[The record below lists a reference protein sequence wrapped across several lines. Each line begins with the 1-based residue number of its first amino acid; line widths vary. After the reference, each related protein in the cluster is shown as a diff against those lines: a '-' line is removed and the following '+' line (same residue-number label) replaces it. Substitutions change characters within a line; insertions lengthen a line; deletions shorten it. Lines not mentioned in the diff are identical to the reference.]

1 MTDRPCQTFN
11 LPHSISS
18 ALAVKATATNL
29 CSLVRVEK
37 LHSNR
42 NPTVNGTH
50 IQAII
55 AISREPASSIRGLTP
70 ERFTQ
75 RRLAIIFNP
84 LKFCHVAAF
93 LSPMWKIWSLNGVI
107 FVWYYYKR
115 SVNRW
120 TVHVESTW
128 WLPPKFDIKTV
139 NHQDPARRAVDPG
152 PQAMVFL
159 SNRTAKLRLLRGYYL
174 FLALFQSKTEIL
186 PFLLPVFGPSS

>member
-50 IQAII
+50 LQAII

-84 LKFCHVAAF
+84 LKFCHVAAL

-107 FVWYYYKR
+107 FVWYYYNR

-120 TVHVESTW
+120 TVHVESTR

-139 NHQDPARRAVDPG
+139 NHRSSSQGSRSRTTSDGVLVQQNR
-152 PQAMVFL
+152 QAKVI
-159 SNRTAKLRLLRGYYL
+159 KRLL
-174 FLALFQSKTEIL
+174 
-186 PFLLPVFGPSS
+186 PFFGPFSVKNGNFTLFTTRFWTL